1 MTEYANRNPQRF
13 LRTASFLVI
22 SCLLAA
28 CQLPENILIN
38 SQATEE
44 EPAAVDESVTEAVS
58 EGLKIG
64 AVLPYTGEFARTG
77 QTMIEVLPMLVDQV
91 NACGGVRDESVSLI
105 VEDDQSQPQLVA
117 SALKKLIEVD
127 QIDAAIV
134 GFVNG
139 ASPEVLDLA
148 VQNQI
153 PIISPGTTSSA
164 FTEHARQGRFD
175 GFWARTVP
183 SDAHR
188 AAALAKMAI
197 DRRYRNV
204 SLVVVDTDDGI
215 SFEQAFIAHFEKL
228 GGTVLN
234 KDFPNRYDPQD
245 TFFNST
251 ALNAFYPPGGTPD
264 AVIASLDSRGGA
276 VLLRTAYEL
285 GATGGTQIVL
295 ATNFQPRS
303 FLERVGRT
311 YDGKYVL
318 TGSLGASPGAA
329 GLALD
334 TFTNLWKQREGRV
347 NPGAFAPHT
356 WDALALTI
364 LAAQAANSTEP
375 GAIRDQLRLVA
386 NPPGIEVTNICT
398 GLKLL
403 QSEQDID
410 YQGASGNVNL
420 DENGDV
426 VGSYDIWSVN
436 DQGKV
441 EVINQIRLE
450 R

>member
-1 MTEYANRNPQRF
+1 MTEHANRNLHRF
-13 LRTASFLVI
+13 VRTAGFLFV
-22 SCLLAA
+22 SCLVAA
-28 CQLPENILIN
+28 CQLPESTLTNT
-38 SQATEE
+38 QPTEE
-44 EPAAVDESVTEAVS
+44 EPTPVAEPVAEPTN

-64 AVLPYTGEFARTG
+64 AILPYTGEFARTG
-77 QTMIEVLPMLVDQV
+77 QSMIEVLPMLVDQV
-91 NACGGVRDESVSLI
+91 NACGGVSDKSVSLI

-139 ASPEVLDLA
+139 ASPEVLDVA
-148 VQNQI
+148 IQNQI
-153 PIISPGTTSSA
+153 PVISPGTTSSA
-164 FTEHARQGRFD
+164 LTEHARQGRFD

-234 KDFPNRYDPQD
+234 KDFPNRYDPKS
-245 TFFNST
+245 TFFNT
-251 ALNAFYPPGGTPD
+251 AALNAFYPPGGTPD
-264 AVIASLDSRGGA
+264 AVIAALDSQGGA
-276 VLLRTAYEL
+276 TLLRTAYEL

-295 ATNFQPRS
+295 ANNFQPRS

-318 TGSLGASPGAA
+318 AGSLGASPGAS

-334 TFTNLWKQREGRV
+334 TFTDLWKQREGRS
-347 NPGAFAPHT
+347 NPGAFVPHT

-364 LAAQAANSTEP
+364 LAAQAANSTEE

-403 QSEQDID
+403 KSGQDID

-426 VGSYDIWSVN
+426 IGSYDIWSVN